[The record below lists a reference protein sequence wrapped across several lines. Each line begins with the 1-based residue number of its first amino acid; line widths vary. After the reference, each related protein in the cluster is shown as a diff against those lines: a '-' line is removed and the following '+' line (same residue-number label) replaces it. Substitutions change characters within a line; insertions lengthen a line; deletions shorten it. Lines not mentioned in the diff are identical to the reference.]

1 MTSLLSI
8 RDLTIRFETKDG
20 PVEAVRGI
28 DLDINRGE
36 TLCLLGESGSG
47 KSVTC
52 HALLGLLPPN
62 GRVTGGSALF
72 DGQDLLRLGEG
83 ALMSIRGRRI
93 AMVFQ
98 DPTGSLNPVHRVG
111 QQLLESLAIHRGLR
125 GSSALAEAVNL
136 LKLVGIPD
144 PQRRL
149 EEYPHQLSGGMN
161 QRVMI
166 AIALVA
172 EPELL
177 IADEPTTALDVTI
190 QAQILAL
197 LKRLQ
202 AERGMAMLFV
212 THDLGVV
219 SEIADTVAVMRHGTL
234 REAGPAQRVLNAPG
248 DDYTRRLI
256 DLMPRLDVA
265 APLYQ
270 PPGQAA

>member
-8 RDLTIRFETKDG
+8 RDLSIRFDTKDG
-20 PVEAVRGI
+20 PVQAVRGI

-72 DGQDLLRLGEG
+72 DGQDLLQLGEG
-83 ALMSIRGRRI
+83 AMMAIRGRRI

-111 QQLLESLAIHRGLR
+111 SQLLESLAIHRGLR

-149 EEYPHQLSGGMN
+149 EDYPHQLSGGMN

-219 SEIADTVAVMRHGTL
+219 SEIADTVAVMRHGAL
-234 REAGPAQRVLNAPG
+234 REAGPARHVLTAPG

-265 APLYQ
+265 APIYQ